1 MAGGDIAASRARRE
15 NQRWRDRP
23 RGEGGQEKTAMQVYS
38 FDGKY
43 IGSYERGGDTGQ
55 VVIRAPSGE
64 LLRVRSDAVYERDG
78 DRLVLV
84 CYAETLPYWL
94 VHESAPG
101 QDRSRDGGSEPEFE
115 RREAR

>member
-1 MAGGDIAASRARRE
+1 MRGPARLACGVLLLLGAPVHAETRRVE
-15 NQRWRDRP
+15 VP
-23 RGEGGQEKTAMQVYS
+23 L
-38 FDGKY
+38 
-43 IGSYERGGDTGQ
+43 
-55 VVIRAPSGE
+55 VIRAPSGE

-94 VHESAPG
+94 VHESPPG